1 MIENS
6 AIPLRTGED
15 SSRRRLVKAAR
26 SGNRSANCPVCAAP
40 SLERCRKSCR
50 HDGLQ
55 ASFTR
60 LLNRATQN
68 GQLKFL
74 RKICPSESHRRK
86 PVDCSVS
93 SYRGHEGSSAIPPAE
108 AGGSFSPNLC
118 FPLLDARAG
127 IERSTGFRR
136 WDSRAFLAPCRPGLN
151 DPPAAAGG
159 IPESQNL
166 CTNFSWTVCL
176 QLLCHAGSI

>member
-127 IERSTGFRR
+127 KERSTGFRR
-136 WDSRAFLAPCRPGLN
+136 WDSQ
-151 DPPAAAGG
+151 
-159 IPESQNL
+159 SQYL
-166 CTNFSWTVCL
+166 RRNFSWTVCATVVTRSS
-176 QLLCHAGSI
+176 LLRPALLGFARRSPERR